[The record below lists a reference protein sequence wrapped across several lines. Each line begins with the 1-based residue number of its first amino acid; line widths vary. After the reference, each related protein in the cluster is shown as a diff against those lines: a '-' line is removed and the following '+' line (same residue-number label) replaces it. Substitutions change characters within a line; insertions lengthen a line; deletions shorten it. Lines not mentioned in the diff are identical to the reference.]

1 MNAVLEEMAR
11 DLPQEKNKNNH
22 STHRDLQIA
31 ANWNRGQIQAHFNQS
46 PWSKP
51 HKSGLGQKGGNLK
64 KGGKGSVIVGQTC

>member
-31 ANWNRGQIQAHFNQS
+31 ANWNRGQI
-46 PWSKP
+46 
-51 HKSGLGQKGGNLK
+51 
-64 KGGKGSVIVGQTC
+64 